1 MSTENPKAVGKRF
14 LEGVFPYWPQIVKTT
29 LCMTVMVGFSLLIPL
44 FTKLV
49 IDRAITQQDQKLLW
63 IVCLGGVGSICVYV
77 LLSLIRDRFYIYTT
91 RRILLD
97 FRNRFFQ
104 HLLRLPMPS
113 LTKRQTGEYGSMIIN
128 DVDAILTSA
137 TYNVLHFFT
146 DTLSAVAIISIMF
159 YFNWRLALIAL
170 IVVPLN
176 GLTYVYFRPHFHKA
190 TLKRQEATAA
200 TLSYVQQTLAAIRLV
215 KSFSAEKH
223 HNRSFF
229 RESKLLLFA
238 QAKVSILE
246 SIAGNISQLVVRTQP
261 IVIICFGGLE
271 VLENRLTIG
280 ELVAFSAYLEYLSA
294 PVYRILHFHLGLA
307 ATKAVLQ
314 RLFQVL
320 DLADEHSGDGTLEKK
335 KLDDVVGHIQFQ
347 SVHFAYQE
355 IEVLKAINLDVRPGS
370 IVALV
375 GPSGSGKTTLT
386 NLIPRLYEPNAGRLL
401 LDGHD
406 LQTLDLKFLRQQ
418 IGIVPQ
424 EPVLFDVSIK
434 ENIRYGCPSATDEAV
449 YAAAQAANIHEFI
462 VSLPDGYETQIG
474 ERGFKLSGGQKQ
486 RVAIAMAILK
496 NPKILILDEATSALD
511 SQSEALIQEALQ
523 NVMKQR
529 TTFVI
534 AHRLSTIRNADQIVV
549 MDQGEI
555 VEVGSH
561 SDLLASGKLYSRL
574 YREQFKSILES

>member
-14 LEGVFPYWPQIVKTT
+14 LKGVFRYWPQIVKTT
-29 LCMTVMVGFSLLIPL
+29 LCMTVMVVFSLLIPL

-49 IDRAITQQDQKLLW
+49 IDRAITEQDQRLLW

-113 LTKRQTGEYGSMIIN
+113 LTKRQTGEYGSMVIN

-146 DTLSAVAIISIMF
+146 DTLSAAAIITIMF

-200 TLSYVQQTLAAIRLV
+200 TFSYVQQTLSAIRLV

-238 QAKVSILE
+238 QAKVSVLE
-246 SIAGNISQLVVRTQP
+246 SIAGNISQFVVRTQP

-320 DLADEHSGDGTLEKK
+320 DLADEHNGNEDLEKK
-335 KLDDVVGHIQFQ
+335 KLDDVVGQIQFQ
-347 SVHFAYQE
+347 SVSFAYQE
-355 IEVLKAINLDVRPGS
+355 VEVLKDINLEVRPGS

-434 ENIRYGCPSATDEAV
+434 DNIRYGCPSATDEEV
-449 YAAAQAANIHEFI
+449 YAAARAANIHEFI
-462 VSLPDGYETQIG
+462 VSLPEGYETQIG

-561 SDLLASGKLYSRL
+561 SDLLASGKLYSQL
-574 YREQFKSILES
+574 YREQFKSLLDS

>member
-1 MSTENPKAVGKRF
+1 MEKRF

-29 LCMTVMVGFSLLIPL
+29 LCMTGNGGFLAVDTSFYEIGNRQSHYAARPKIAL
-44 FTKLV
+44 
-49 IDRAITQQDQKLLW
+49 DRLPW
-63 IVCLGGVGSICVYV
+63 RGVGSICVYV

-246 SIAGNISQLVVRTQP
+246 SIAGNISQLVVRIQP

-320 DLADEHSGDGTLEKK
+320 DLTDEHSGDETLEKK

-486 RVAIAMAILK
+486 RVAIAMAILR

-534 AHRLSTIRNADQIVV
+534 AHRLSTIQNADQIVV

-555 VEVGSH
+555 IEVGSH
-561 SDLLASGKLYSRL
+561 ADLLASGKLYSRL
-574 YREQFKSILES
+574 YREQFKSILDS